1 MWLKIPLGQV
11 STISGGTGFPETLQ
25 GNANGDYLFIK
36 VSDMNSDD
44 NRKYINSANNYLSKS
59 TASSLG
65 AKVFPKG
72 TIVFAKVGAALYL
85 NKRRITVKD
94 TIIDNNMMGIK
105 PHDDVDAE
113 FLYQYLLSVDLG
125 EFVQPGALPSVN
137 QSLVSS
143 IGFPDILKP
152 VQEKVGSILLEAD
165 RCISKTQALI
175 AKYENIKQGMMQ
187 DLFTRGVDENG
198 QLRPSYE
205 EAPHLYQETEL
216 GWIPKEWLMEELR
229 HFVPKAEYG
238 VSISCDD
245 SAENVPVLRMN
256 NIFNGEFDVSDL
268 KYAPEQ
274 ELTGL
279 FMKEKDVLFNRTN
292 SWEHVGKTAIWKNQ
306 LEKASFA
313 SYMVRLIPNKDL
325 MVPEY
330 LSYWLQLDDIQTA
343 IRRFATPGVQQV
355 NINPTNLRRTLC
367 SAPKDTSEQLTIV
380 SRVQSIDEK
389 IEKERQI
396 LAKLRSQKLGLMQD
410 LLTGKVRVAEDREE
424 RKEAVA

>member
-1 MWLKIPLGQV
+1 MWHEEPLGELCTPRKGKNTTLSEGVKDGYLPYLGAGQ
-11 STISGGTGFPETLQ
+11 ISGASIETFASVDGGVICNEDDILILWDGERSGLVGYGNSGVVSSTAAKLVVNKKINSEYLYYFLSEKFSWIQNQRTGTGVPHVPKDLAKILSIRYPREDLAQKKIARILRSTD
-25 GNANGDYLFIK
+25 NAI
-36 VSDMNSDD
+36 
-44 NRKYINSANNYLSKS
+44 
-59 TASSLG
+59 
-65 AKVFPKG
+65 
-72 TIVFAKVGAALYL
+72 
-85 NKRRITVKD
+85 
-94 TIIDNNMMGIK
+94 
-105 PHDDVDAE
+105 E
-113 FLYQYLLSVDLG
+113 
-125 EFVQPGALPSVN
+125 
-137 QSLVSS
+137 
-143 IGFPDILKP
+143 
-152 VQEKVGSILLEAD
+152 
-165 RCISKTQALI
+165 KTQALI

-216 GWIPKEWLMEELR
+216 GLIPKDWLMEELR

-238 VSISCDD
+238 VSISCDEN
-245 SAENVPVLRMN
+245 AENVPVLRMN

-268 KYAPEQ
+268 KYAPEL

-292 SWEHVGKTAIWKNQ
+292 SWEHVGKTAIWKKQ

-313 SYMVRLIPNKDL
+313 SYMVRLIPNNDL
-325 MVPEY
+325 MIPEY
-330 LSYWLQLDDIQTA
+330 LSYWLQLDDIQTS

-367 SAPKDTSEQLTIV
+367 SAPKDTSEQLMIV
-380 SRVQSIDEK
+380 SRVQSIDK
-389 IEKERQI
+389 NLEKERQVKN
-396 LAKLRSQKLGLMQD
+396 KLKSQKLGLMQD